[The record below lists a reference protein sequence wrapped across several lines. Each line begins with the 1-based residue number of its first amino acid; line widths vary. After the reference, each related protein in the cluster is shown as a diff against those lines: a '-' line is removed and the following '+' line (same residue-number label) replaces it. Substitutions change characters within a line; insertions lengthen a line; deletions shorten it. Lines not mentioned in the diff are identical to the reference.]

1 MEEGLVDLQ
10 SRLAFQED
18 TLDQLNRVVA
28 AQQRRIDELQG
39 QVDDLKQ
46 QLRSLAP
53 SPAADARS
61 EPPPPHY

>member
-1 MEEGLVDLQ
+1 MEKALVELQ

-28 AQQRRIDELQG
+28 AQERRLNELQA
-39 QVDDLKQ
+39 QIDDLKR

-53 SPAADARS
+53 SPGSDARH
-61 EPPPPHY
+61 EPPPHY